1 MQVVFYGQPDTVLQT
16 RDFKRL
22 IEDVRDQLGDEA
34 VLVRDAVSRDSVS
47 QMEIYQIMKTPAV
60 LIARQDGSPVAL
72 WQHTLATLSDIS
84 YHYQS
89 DR

>member
-34 VLVRDAVSRDSVS
+34 VLVRDAVSRD
-47 QMEIYQIMKTPAV
+47 
-60 LIARQDGSPVAL
+60 
-72 WQHTLATLSDIS
+72 
-84 YHYQS
+84 
-89 DR
+89 